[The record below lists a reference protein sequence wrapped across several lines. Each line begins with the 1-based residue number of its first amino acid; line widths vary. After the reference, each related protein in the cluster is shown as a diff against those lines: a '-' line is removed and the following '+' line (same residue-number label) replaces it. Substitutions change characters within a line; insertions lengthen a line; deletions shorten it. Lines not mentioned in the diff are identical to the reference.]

1 MAQSVT
7 IVDLLRTMVARGV
20 SDVHLQVG
28 SPPMGR
34 VHGTLTA
41 FHSEALKPDQ
51 TKMIGRTLLTTE
63 QWEEFEYRHELD
75 FAYLVP
81 NVARFRCNIFRQRG
95 SIGLVM
101 RVIPD
106 AIASFESLGLPA
118 DLMEEFCGKERGII
132 LTTGPTGSGKSTTM
146 AAIVDKIN
154 RTYAHNIITIE
165 DPIEYLHRNQR
176 SLVVQREVGSDTSD
190 FKSALKYAMRQ
201 DPDVIMIGEMRD
213 KETVEAA
220 ITAAQTGHLVLSTL
234 HTQDAIRSVNRII
247 DFFPPHERDQIRIL
261 FAESLVG
268 ILSQR
273 LLPRADGSGRV
284 LALEVMINTPLIRD
298 YIKDENK
305 TPEIKDAM
313 REDNNRGMTTFDQHL
328 VQLYFSGM
336 ISFEEGLSA
345 ATSPDEYKLMITQ
358 GSTAH
363 NSFTSQGNAH
373 APS

>member
-1 MAQSVT
+1 MAQSLT

-34 VHGTLTA
+34 VHGTLTP
-41 FHSEALKPDQ
+41 FHSEALKPEQ
-51 TKMIGRTLLTTE
+51 TQMIGRTLLTTE

-81 NVARFRCNIFRQRG
+81 KVARFRCNIFRQRG

-118 DLMEEFCGKERGII
+118 MIMEDFCSKERGII

-146 AAIVDKIN
+146 AAIIDKIN
-154 RTYAHNIITIE
+154 RSYAHNIITIE

-213 KETVEAA
+213 KETVETA

-247 DFFPPHERDQIRIL
+247 DFFAPHERDQIRIL
-261 FAESLVG
+261 FAESLIG

-273 LLPRADGSGRV
+273 LLARADGSGRV
-284 LALEVMINTPLIRD
+284 LALEVMINTPLIQS

-305 TPEIKDAM
+305 TPEIRDAM
-313 REDNNRGMTTFDQHL
+313 SEDNNRGMKIFDQHL
-328 VQLYFSGM
+328 VELYFSGM
-336 ISFEEGLSA
+336 ISYEEGLSA
-345 ATSPDEYKLMITQ
+345 ATSRDEYVLMITK
-358 GSTAH
+358 GSTAA
-363 NSFTSQGNAH
+363 NSFSDKNNAH
-373 APS
+373 IS

>member
-1 MAQSVT
+1 MAAGVT
-7 IVDLLRTMVARGV
+7 IVDLLKSMVSRRA

-34 VHGTLTA
+34 VDGTLQA
-41 FHSEALKPDQ
+41 FHTQPLTPDQ
-51 TKMIGRTLLTTE
+51 TRTIARTLLTNE

-81 NVARFRCNIFRQRG
+81 GVARFRCNVFRQRG
-95 SIGLVM
+95 SIGIVM
-101 RVIPD
+101 RIIPDVIP
-106 AIASFESLGLPA
+106 SFEALGLPGELLEKFA
-118 DLMEEFCGKERGII
+118 GNERGII
-132 LTTGPTGSGKSTTM
+132 LATGPTGSGKSTTM
-146 AAIVDKIN
+146 AAIIDHIN
-154 RTYAHNIITIE
+154 RVYPYNVITIE
-165 DPIEYLHRNQR
+165 DPIEILHRNQR

-190 FKSALKYAMRQ
+190 FKTALKYAMRQ

-234 HTQDAIRSVNRII
+234 HTQDSIRTVNRII

-284 LALEVMINTPLIRD
+284 LALEVLVNTPLIRD
-298 YIKDENK
+298 YIKDEDK
-305 TPEIKDAM
+305 TPLIKDALI
-313 REDNNRGMTTFDQHL
+313 EDNIRGMHTFDQHL
-328 VQLYFSGM
+328 VELYTAGF
-336 ISFEEGLSA
+336 ISYEEAMSS
-345 ATSPDEYKLMITQ
+345 ATSPHEFKLMLTR
-358 GSTAH
+358 GAASAMEDAARV
-363 NSFTSQGNAH
+363 GV
-373 APS
+373 

>member
-1 MAQSVT
+1 MAQTVT

-41 FHSEALKPDQ
+41 FHSESLKPEQ
-51 TKMIGRTLLTTE
+51 TKTIGRTLLTTE

-118 DLMEEFCGKERGII
+118 DVMENFCGKERGII

-146 AAIVDKIN
+146 AAIIDKIN
-154 RTYAHNIITIE
+154 RSYAHNIITIE

-176 SLVVQREVGSDTSD
+176 SLVIQREVGSDTSD

-234 HTQDAIRSVNRII
+234 HTQDSVRSVNRII

-273 LLPRADGSGRV
+273 LLPRADGSGRI
-284 LALEVMINTPLIRD
+284 LALEIMINTPLIRE

-305 TPEIKDAM
+305 TAEIKDAM
-313 REDNNRGMTTFDQHL
+313 REENDKGMTTFDQHL
-328 VQLYFSGM
+328 VTLYFGGM
-336 ISFEEGLSA
+336 ISYEEGLSS
-345 ATSPDEYKLMITQ
+345 ATSPDEYKLMVMK
-358 GSTAH
+358 GSTASNLH
-363 NSFTSQGNAH
+363 RDKNLVISS
-373 APS
+373 

>member
-51 TKMIGRTLLTTE
+51 TKMIGRTLLTNE

-118 DLMEEFCGKERGII
+118 DVMEDFCGKERGII

-146 AAIVDKIN
+146 AAIIDKIN

-176 SLVVQREVGSDTSD
+176 SLVIQREVGSDTSD

-234 HTQDAIRSVNRII
+234 HTQDAVRSVNRII

-273 LLPRADGSGRV
+273 LLPRADGSGRI
-284 LALEVMINTPLIRD
+284 LALEIMINTPLIRE

-313 REDNNRGMTTFDQHL
+313 REENDKGMTTFDQHL
-328 VQLYFSGM
+328 VSLYFGGM
-336 ISFEEGLSA
+336 ISYEEGLSSS
-345 ATSPDEYKLMITQ
+345 TSPDEYKLMVMK
-358 GSTAH
+358 GSTAA
-363 NSFTSQGNAH
+363 NAH
-373 APS
+373 RDKNLSVPS